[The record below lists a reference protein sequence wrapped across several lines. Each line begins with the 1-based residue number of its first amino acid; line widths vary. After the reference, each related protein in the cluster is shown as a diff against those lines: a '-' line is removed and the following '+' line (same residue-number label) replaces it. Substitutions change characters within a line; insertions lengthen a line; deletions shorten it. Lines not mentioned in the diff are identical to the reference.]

1 MMSYTLK
8 LTPDQIRTLL
18 NVYNSYSL
26 PLTNDYTI
34 FRGKINSTTL
44 TIYKTNVATF
54 QGQNA
59 VELYKY
65 WVDKFEITIEEE
77 SLEEKAT
84 SQELAIPN
92 LNLSLIG
99 TDEVGT
105 GDFFGAVVVAGVYVP
120 KENIL
125 MLKKL
130 GIKDSKKVSD
140 DKVME
145 IAPKLVKIVEHS
157 AIILNNQTYNNLMRN
172 EYYNLNKIKAVLHNN
187 VIINLTRKLA
197 EDNIKYDNIIVDGF
211 TTKSKY
217 FEYLANEKT
226 VIKDVEVIQKA
237 EEKYIAVAA
246 ASIIA
251 RYLFLRHLQKLS
263 NACKYQ
269 LIKGAGPE
277 VDKLAAKIISE
288 QGEDYLQKIA
298 KLNFKNLEKA
308 HKIIEKK

>member
-105 GDFFGAVVVAGVYVP
+105 GDFFGAVVVAGAYVP

>member
-18 NVYNSYSL
+18 NIYNSYSL

-105 GDFFGAVVVAGVYVP
+105 GDFFGAVVVAGAYVP

-288 QGEDYLQKIA
+288 QGENYLQKIA